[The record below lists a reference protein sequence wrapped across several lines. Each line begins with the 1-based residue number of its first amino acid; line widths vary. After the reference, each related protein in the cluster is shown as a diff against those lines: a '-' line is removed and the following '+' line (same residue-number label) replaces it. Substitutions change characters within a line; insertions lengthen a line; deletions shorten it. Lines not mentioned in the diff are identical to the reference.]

1 MRACGFFCFLPSFFC
16 PLGGTLL
23 YSPCILWDSPGV
35 SYLGIYF
42 LLLLIKKKK
51 KNLNKK
57 LPPRYFG
64 PYQVEARVGQVA
76 YKLDLPASTS
86 IHPVF
91 YVYMLQP
98 VVGTVQQ
105 AQPFPLLLT
114 EDL

>member
-1 MRACGFFCFLPSFFC
+1 MWVFLFSSLVLLSPWWDPFVFSLYTVGLSWCFLFRNI
-16 PLGGTLL
+16 LL
-23 YSPCILWDSPGV
+23 A
-35 SYLGIYF
+35 F
-42 LLLLIKKKK
+42 THQKKK